1 MNSTMIYPE
10 LGQST
15 QAQIQYVCGSYGGLY
30 VRTHLVLKGR
40 GITQTGNGAD
50 AKDGRKSYRVTEKA
64 FEKLESAY
72 STCYIAN
79 L

>member
-15 QAQIQYVCGSYGGLY
+15 DAQIQYVCGSYGGLY
-30 VRTHLVLKGR
+30 VRTHLVLAGR
-40 GITQTGNGAD
+40 GITQTGSGSD

-64 FEKLESAY
+64 FEKLEAAY